1 MTTVFMPLVM
11 NEFVVAEEEEQ
22 MSYTLGID
30 VSRWQDNNSTAQQ
43 MDFTKSVAMGAKFVF
58 IKSSQALWTDE
69 DILYNWKSAKNAGL
83 LRGAYHFLDW
93 IADPLKQAQY
103 AWSIIQSDPGEL
115 PPVIDFEYWNP
126 PPPKAYDLLWQYV
139 VEMEIL
145 SGRKPIIYTGAFFWD
160 AHGSDAQVWNDYP
173 LWLASYSTQEYMEYN
188 LDRLTPWDKWTFWQW
203 TDKGDGLAFG
213 AESLG
218 LDMNYFNGS
227 LNDLKVFAGI
237 ENIPIPVPAP
247 PTNVVLL
254 PELKVISDVRIRTL
268 PNTSTVSATIRMR
281 RVGETVNVLDIK
293 VNAVNSVW
301 ARDAEGWS
309 AVVHADYKYME

>member
-11 NEFVVAEEEEQ
+11 NEFVVEEEEEQ

-93 IADPLKQAQY
+93 IADPRKQAQY

-139 VEMEIL
+139 VEMERL